1 MTIPKL
7 FLCIFASQLQKV
19 MVIGEILK
27 KIDALGGIII
37 EAGIKYTSKLVL
49 LSIVLA
55 TVGCDHQNDIDVKM
69 DIAESLMNSKPDSA
83 LAVLEGIPTSDV
95 KGKAASARYALLKS
109 MALDKNYIDTTTF
122 DVLQP
127 AIDYYIKH
135 GSPDEQLRTYY
146 YQGRIYQNQ
155 GDDDS
160 AMQSFMNGCDLRES
174 ITDSL
179 LLAHTLVA
187 QGTLYF
193 KQYRTDEYIHN
204 NEDAA
209 KLYKAIG
216 RDILEI
222 KSYANAIDG
231 YIIKNRKSAAD
242 SILSICVPLVQK
254 NPEGEAYLFPSL
266 LSYTVELC
274 SSDDI
279 KAFLD
284 EYQDL
289 ELTTD
294 ETMNFALGYSKI
306 GEYDKALSLLSEI
319 SPNATA
325 LDSLKYVSVKI
336 GILKKQGMYEQA
348 LNLYKDYSA
357 MLERYQKELLS
368 QDLLFSD
375 KKHQLEMKNLTEI
388 RDKDRTIGLTLC
400 SVFVL
405 VILIG
410 WQYYLGYLGR
420 IKRVLAEKKN
430 ENLRLEQ
437 DNLRKEKEKAELERD
452 KKTLEADN
460 LEQDKKRLEAEQ
472 RQHELEAANLRLE
485 IAQLE
490 SERDHLKELQR
501 EQSELAKPIQKVIKN
516 RLDML
521 NGLLAK
527 EITRNDSYAEPYNK
541 WIDTICNDKKKFM
554 DSTRLAF
561 TASHP
566 KFMEYLEQRGLS
578 ADEINYLCLY
588 AIGLRGKEV
597 GEYIQMKRH
606 YITSHEIRKKLGIDE
621 HETNIGL
628 YIRRLMKDFEK

>member
-1 MTIPKL
+1 M
-7 FLCIFASQLQKV
+7 CIFASQLQKV
-19 MVIGEILK
+19 MVMGEILK
-27 KIDALGGIII
+27 KIDALGGIIT
-37 EAGIKYTSKLVL
+37 EAGIKYASRLVL
-49 LSIVLA
+49 LLILLSTA
-55 TVGCDHQNDIDVKM
+55 GCNRRSSVDEKM
-69 DIAESLMNSKPDSA
+69 DLADSLMMSKPDSA
-83 LAVLEGIPTSDV
+83 LMVLEGIPASDV
-95 KGKAASARYALLKS
+95 KGKERSARYALLKS

-135 GSPDEQLRTYY
+135 GTPDEQLRTYY

-160 AMQSFMNGCDLRES
+160 AMQSFMNGSDLGKS
-174 ITDSL
+174 ITDTL
-179 LLAHTLVA
+179 LQAHTLVA
-187 QGTLYF
+187 QGTLYL
-193 KQYRTDEYIHN
+193 KQYKTGEFIHN
-204 NEDAA
+204 NEEAA
-209 KLYKAIG
+209 KLYGAIG

-222 KSYANAIDG
+222 KSYTNAIDG
-231 YIIKNRKSAAD
+231 YVMMNDKSAAD

-254 NPEGEAYLFPSL
+254 NPDGEAYLFPTI
-266 LSYTVELC
+266 LSYTINFRSPQE
-274 SSDDI
+274 I
-279 KAFLD
+279 KEFLS
-284 EYQDL
+284 EYQDI

-294 ETMNFALGYSKI
+294 DVMIIAQGYSKI
-306 GEYDKALSLLSEI
+306 GEYDKAIALLSGI
-319 SPNATA
+319 SLSESTW
-325 LDSLKYVSVKI
+325 DSLKYASVKI
-336 GILKKQGMYEQA
+336 DILERQGDYEQA
-348 LNLYKDYSA
+348 LTLYRKYSA
-357 MLERYQKELLS
+357 TLERHQKELLS

-375 KKHQLEMKNLTEI
+375 KKHQLEMKNLVEI
-388 RDKDRTIGLTLC
+388 RDKDRIIGLTLC

-405 VILIG
+405 VILVG
-410 WQYYLGYLGR
+410 WQYYRGYLSR
-420 IKRVLAEKKN
+420 TKRVLAEKEN

-460 LEQDKKRLEAEQ
+460 LEKDMKRLEAEQ
-472 RQHELEAANLRLE
+472 RQHELEATNLRLE
-485 IAQLE
+485 ISQLE
-490 SERDHLKELQR
+490 GERDHLKELQK
-501 EQSELAKPIQKVIKN
+501 EQSELAKPIQKVIKS

-527 EITRNDSYAEPYNK
+527 EITRNDSYAEPYYK
-541 WIDTICNDKKKFM
+541 WIEAIRNDKKKFM

-566 KFMEYLEQRGLS
+566 KFMEYLEQRDLT
-578 ADEINYLCLY
+578 ADEINYMCLY

-606 YITSHEIRKKLGIDE
+606 YIISHEIRKKLGIDE

>member
-1 MTIPKL
+1 
-7 FLCIFASQLQKV
+7 
-19 MVIGEILK
+19 MVKRFVIY
-27 KIDALGGIII
+27 LG
-37 EAGIKYTSKLVL
+37 
-49 LSIVLA
+49 SIVLLFILLTA
-55 TVGCDHQNDIDVKM
+55 VGCNRRSVIDEKM
-69 DIAESLMNSKPDSA
+69 DLADSLMTSKPDSA
-83 LAVLEGIPTSDV
+83 LAVLEGIPVSEV
-95 KGKAASARYALLKS
+95 NGKETSARYALLKS

-135 GSPDEQLRTYY
+135 GTPDEQLRTYY

-160 AMQSFMNGCDLRES
+160 AMQSFMNGSDLGES

-187 QGTLYF
+187 QGTLYL
-193 KQYRTDEYIHN
+193 KQYKTDDFIHN
-204 NEDAA
+204 NLDAA
-209 KLYKAIG
+209 KLYGSIG

-222 KSYANAIDG
+222 KSYMKALDG
-231 YIIKNRKSAAD
+231 YVMMNDKLAAD

-254 NPEGEAYLFPSL
+254 NPDGEFYMFPTL
-266 LSYTVELC
+266 LSYTIEFC
-274 SSDDI
+274 SSDEI
-279 KAFLD
+279 KTFLD
-284 EYQDL
+284 ENKDL
-289 ELTTD
+289 ERTKD
-294 ETMNFALGYSKI
+294 ETMNYAKGYSKI
-306 GEYDKALSLLSEI
+306 GEYDEALNILSETTP
-319 SPNATA
+319 SGFF
-325 LDSLKYVSVKI
+325 LDSIKYTLVKTD
-336 GILKKQGMYEQA
+336 ILEKQGQYEQA

-368 QDLLFSD
+368 QDLLFAD
-375 KKHQLEMKNLTEI
+375 KKHQLEIDKLKEI
-388 RDKDRTIGLTLC
+388 QARDRIIWITLC
-400 SVFVL
+400 SISCL
-405 VILIG
+405 VILVG
-410 WQYYLGYLGR
+410 LLYYRSYHNKTKR
-420 IKRVLAEKKN
+420 ILAEKEN

-437 DNLRKEKEKAELERD
+437 
-452 KKTLEADN
+452 
-460 LEQDKKRLEAEQ
+460 
-472 RQHELEAANLRLE
+472 ANLKLE

-490 SERDHLKELQR
+490 GERDNLKELQK
-501 EQSELAKPIQKVIKN
+501 EQSELATPIKDVIKN

-541 WIDTICNDKKKFM
+541 WIEAIRNDKKKFM

-566 KFMEYLEQRGLS
+566 KFMEYLEQCGLT
-578 ADEINYLCLY
+578 ADEINYICLY

-606 YITSHEIRKKLGIDE
+606 YIISHEIRKKFGIDE

>member
-1 MTIPKL
+1 M
-7 FLCIFASQLQKV
+7 CIFASQLQKV
-19 MVIGEILK
+19 MVMGEILK
-27 KIDALGGIII
+27 KIDALGGIIT
-37 EAGIKYTSKLVL
+37 EAGIKYASRLVL
-49 LSIVLA
+49 LLILLSTA
-55 TVGCDHQNDIDVKM
+55 GCNRRSSVDEKM
-69 DIAESLMNSKPDSA
+69 DLADSLMMSKPDSA
-83 LAVLEGIPTSDV
+83 LMVLEGIPASDV
-95 KGKAASARYALLKS
+95 KGKERSARYALLKS

-135 GSPDEQLRTYY
+135 GTPDEQLRTYY

-160 AMQSFMNGCDLRES
+160 AMQSFMNGSDLGKS

-179 LLAHTLVA
+179 LQAHTLVA
-187 QGTLYF
+187 QGTLYL
-193 KQYRTDEYIHN
+193 KQYKTGEFIHN
-204 NEDAA
+204 NEEAA
-209 KLYKAIG
+209 KLYGAIG

-222 KSYANAIDG
+222 KSYTNAIDG
-231 YIIKNRKSAAD
+231 YVMMNDKSAAD

-254 NPEGEAYLFPSL
+254 NPDGEAYLFPTI
-266 LSYTVELC
+266 LSYTINFRSPQE
-274 SSDDI
+274 I
-279 KAFLD
+279 KEFLS
-284 EYQDL
+284 EYQDI

-294 ETMNFALGYSKI
+294 DVMIIAQGYSKI
-306 GEYDKALSLLSEI
+306 GEYDKAIALLSGI
-319 SPNATA
+319 SLSESTW
-325 LDSLKYVSVKI
+325 DSLKYASVKI
-336 GILKKQGMYEQA
+336 DILERQGDYEQA
-348 LNLYKDYSA
+348 LTLYRKYSA
-357 MLERYQKELLS
+357 TLERHQKELLS

-375 KKHQLEMKNLTEI
+375 KKHQLEMKNLVEI
-388 RDKDRTIGLTLC
+388 RDKDRIIGLTLC

-405 VILIG
+405 VILVG
-410 WQYYLGYLGR
+410 WQYYRGYLSR
-420 IKRVLAEKKN
+420 TKRVLAEKEN

-460 LEQDKKRLEAEQ
+460 LEKDMKRLEAEQ
-472 RQHELEAANLRLE
+472 RQHELEATNLRLE
-485 IAQLE
+485 ISQLE
-490 SERDHLKELQR
+490 GERDHLKELQK
-501 EQSELAKPIQKVIKN
+501 EQSELAKPIQKVIKS

-541 WIDTICNDKKKFM
+541 WIESIRNDKKKFM

-566 KFMEYLEQRGLS
+566 KFMEYLEQRDLT
-578 ADEINYLCLY
+578 ADEINYMCLY

-606 YITSHEIRKKLGIDE
+606 YIISHEIRKKLGIDE